1 MSTISSGTRRYLIC
15 FDQRGGYYLGKE
27 EAHVV
32 AAHVDFRQAVEAVAV
47 RVGLDDLAQDEVH
60 PVVAADEMAVEG
72 LAVLELDEHWL
83 ALGGGEEAERELWRV
98 RVSFGGVGGGRD

>member
-1 MSTISSGTRRYLIC
+1 
-15 FDQRGGYYLGKE
+15 
-27 EAHVV
+27 
-32 AAHVDFRQAVEAVAV
+32 
-47 RVGLDDLAQDEVH
+47 
-60 PVVAADEMAVEG
+60 MAVEG